1 MYCWQG
7 SIVRRKQPCTVSGA
21 VIRSVVH
28 HLTRNTAVMGETL
41 ALEVAPFN
49 IRVMIVAPGA
59 SRTEN
64 IFINKFDTWTNPI
77 PDYDDVRADAPKWA
91 ASHGKQPGDPM
102 KAMKVVVDIVRGE
115 GVAVGREWPLYLVL
129 GEDAERDVRNK
140 CTKILK
146 HLDEW
151 QDVIRDVNV

>member
-1 MYCWQG
+1 
-7 SIVRRKQPCTVSGA
+7 
-21 VIRSVVH
+21 
-28 HLTRNTAVMGETL
+28 
-41 ALEVAPFN
+41 
-49 IRVMIVAPGA
+49 
-59 SRTEN
+59 
-64 IFINKFDTWTNPI
+64 
-77 PDYDDVRADAPKWA
+77 
-91 ASHGKQPGDPM
+91 SHGKQPGDPM